1 MVLNPE
7 NEDSKDSDIE
17 KNEEKIPNARCIE
30 LTKELIKGMEQKH
43 FVEDSH
49 IMVVYKIQELFLAQ
63 KTDYKQMKIDDMFK
77 K

>member
-1 MVLNPE
+1 
-7 NEDSKDSDIE
+7 
-17 KNEEKIPNARCIE
+17 
-30 LTKELIKGMEQKH
+30 MEQKH

-49 IMVVYKIQELFLAQ
+49 IMAVYKIQELFLAQ